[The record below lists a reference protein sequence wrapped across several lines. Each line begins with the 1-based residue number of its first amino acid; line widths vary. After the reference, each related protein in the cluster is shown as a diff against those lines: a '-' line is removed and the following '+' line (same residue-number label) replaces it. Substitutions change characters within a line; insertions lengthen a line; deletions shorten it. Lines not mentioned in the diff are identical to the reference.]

1 MRILPWLVVAVAL
14 ATSSA
19 CDVRFKAKGHAK
31 VDGILLPQARGVA
44 DAPDGPTLH
53 IPGDDLT
60 TLPDAPIIRLAIAR
74 DVPWKTVLALM
85 VRIEEAGK
93 RPVLL
98 VGKRLKVREFIISDE
113 LENSDSIALT
123 ATVDGK
129 SCVSPPGVPEA
140 KCVQPLDKDRI
151 DRAHTRKL
159 VREAMNVYHLTDVN
173 VEVPPNLGWAD
184 VVRTIDSARTCCKGT
199 EMRVKLNR

>member
-1 MRILPWLVVAVAL
+1 MRILPGFVVAVAV
-14 ATSSA
+14 ATNSA
-19 CDVRFKAKGHAK
+19 CDVRFTAKGHAK
-31 VDGILLPQARGVA
+31 VDGILLPQARGVV
-44 DAPDGPTLH
+44 DAPDGPTLK

-60 TLPDAPIIRLAIAR
+60 TLPEGPIVRLAIAR
-74 DVPWKTVLALM
+74 DVPWKTVDALL
-85 VRIEEAGK
+85 VRIEAAGK

-98 VGKRLKVREFIISDE
+98 VGKRLKVREFVINEE
-113 LENSDSIALT
+113 LENSESIALT
-123 ATVDGK
+123 ATADGK

-159 VREAMNVYHLTDVN
+159 VREAVKGYKLTDVN
-173 VEVPPNLGWAD
+173 VEVPLNLGWAD

-199 EMRVKLNR
+199 EVRVQLNR